1 MVSRPLL
8 WHRHPHLNDANDRR
22 TDSLRLMRPM
32 KYFRSIALPALMAL
46 ALVGCDFDAATEAF
60 EDFDLVIELEP
71 INTVVNGMVVDNS
84 DGNLVAATLEFSGPG
99 ASILVDAYSDPITSL
114 DAESGV
120 VTFGIQNAVVPSESS
135 PVELMV
141 TATADGYYTS
151 SQTFEITEVG
161 DSQFTISLSSSNI
174 ASSVVGTSS
183 TSDSNA
189 TTDSGGAVTQQV
201 TVTTQQTAQ
210 TSATAAVAVAQGA
223 TPVTATGTPLTGQ
236 LTIDLRSYD
245 SGAGLQALPTAA
257 RQRSDGTN
265 QAVGG
270 AAFFKMTDSNG
281 NVAVGAV
288 AASSGIAAGKSAG
301 ICTGGILISLKSS
314 DPALRASYDQA
325 TALGLEVDAKGYAY
339 TPADGQ
345 NNLVSDT
352 IVEEDGAGLKV
363 DLCLGGAA
371 TDPGFINTSA
381 IGDASQGIIYTYA
394 FGSTSVNTG
403 TLSHQVTLANLTGS
417 QNIQFTISGPGL
429 NKTANK
435 AVANGA
441 YSLAS
446 LVATSGTFDVVANA
460 TYSLSAKYVGSTE
473 VTAISISDPLSGSS
487 SLTMPATSDLQSFDI
502 TTSLQCDDPDTQKFE
517 VQITSQSLD
526 AVSAFYRIAN
536 NGESW
541 TVLGKSAITSKVA
554 TDARIE
560 ISGTLSLKPATLYEL
575 KGVLGSDASTTME
588 TTPASGGS
596 WNIALNTDDVGISC
610 TNR

>member
-1 MVSRPLL
+1 
-8 WHRHPHLNDANDRR
+8 
-22 TDSLRLMRPM
+22 M
-32 KYFRSIALPALMAL
+32 KYFSTIALSALMAL
-46 ALVGCDFDAATEAF
+46 VLVGCDLTAATDAF
-60 EDFDLVIELEP
+60 EDFDLVIQLEP
-71 INTVVNGMVVDNS
+71 INTVVNGIVVDNS
-84 DGNLVAATLEFSGPG
+84 SGNLVAATLEFSGPG

-114 DAESGV
+114 EAESGV

-135 PVELMV
+135 PVELTV
-141 TATADGYYTS
+141 TASADGFYTN
-151 SQTFEITEVG
+151 SQTFDITETG
-161 DSQFTISLSSSNI
+161 DSQFTVSLSSSNI

-183 TSDSNA
+183 TQDSNT

-201 TVTTQQTAQ
+201 TVSTQQTAQ
-210 TSATAAVAVAQGA
+210 TNATAAVAVPQGA
-223 TPVTATGTPLTGQ
+223 TPITAAGTPLTGQ

-288 AASSGIAAGKSAG
+288 AASSGITSSKSAG
-301 ICTGGILISLKSS
+301 VCTGGILISLKSS
-314 DPALRASYDQA
+314 DAALRASYDQA
-325 TALGLEVDAKGYAY
+325 TSGGGTVDAKGYAY

-345 NNLVSDT
+345 NNLVADT
-352 IVEEDGAGLKV
+352 IVEPDGSGLKV
-363 DLCLGGAA
+363 DLCLGGGSGD
-371 TDPGFINTSA
+371 TGVINTSA
-381 IGDASQGIIYTYA
+381 IGDAAQGIIYTYA
-394 FGSTSVNTG
+394 FASTSVNTG
-403 TLSHQVTLANLTGS
+403 MLSHQVTLANLTGS

-435 AVANGA
+435 EVSNGA
-441 YSLAS
+441 YSLAT
-446 LVATSGTFDVVANA
+446 LVGTSGTFDVVANG

-473 VTAISISDPLSGSS
+473 VTAVNISDPLSGSS
-487 SLTMPATSDLQSFDI
+487 SLAMPATSDLQSFNI
-502 TTSLQCDDPDTQKFE
+502 TASLQCDDPNSQKFE

-541 TVLGKSAITSKVA
+541 TVLGNSAITSKEA

-560 ISGTLSLKPATLYEL
+560 IKGTLSLKPATLYEL
-575 KGVLGSDASTTME
+575 KGVLGSDASSTME
-588 TTPASGGS
+588 TTPAAGGD
-596 WNIALNTDDVGISC
+596 WVIALNTDDVGISC